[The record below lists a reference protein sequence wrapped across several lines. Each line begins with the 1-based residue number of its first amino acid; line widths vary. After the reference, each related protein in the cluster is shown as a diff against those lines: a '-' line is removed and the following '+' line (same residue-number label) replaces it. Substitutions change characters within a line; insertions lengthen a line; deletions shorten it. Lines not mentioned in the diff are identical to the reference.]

1 MRFIDNSVVAY
12 FIFGATLHMHWV
24 VVSRLNWS

>member
-12 FIFGATLHMHWV
+12 DFGPLCILCQHYSMLT
-24 VVSRLNWS
+24 

>member
-12 FIFGATLHMHWV
+12 FWTTL
-24 VVSRLNWS
+24 RNC